1 MYVIAGATGRVGSR
15 AARHLLS
22 RGERVRVLV
31 RREADARRWEGAG
44 AEARVLAL
52 TDTASLADALESSRG
67 FFALLPFDLTAADLD
82 AHADSLVSSIAGAV
96 AKARVPYVVMLSS
109 GGADLPAGTGPIVGL
124 HRLEQALLATG
135 TTLTALRSAH
145 FQEKVSDVLD
155 VALGTGVYPVF
166 SASADVPRA
175 MTATSDLGRLVAEA
189 LLAPASRSEAV
200 DVLGPAATER
210 EVAAALGE
218 AIGCLLEVV
227 VVPEEAWAGT
237 LVEAGLPPHVA
248 EQLAELYR
256 ADDAGLRDP
265 RGARVERVTTPLTE
279 TLTRLLA
286 ATGEPR

>member
-200 DVLGPAATER
+200 DVLGPAPPSGRSRPPWARPSGACSRSSSSRRRPGPGPWSRRDSRRTWPSSSPSST
-210 EVAAALGE
+210 APTTPA
-218 AIGCLLEVV
+218 CST
-227 VVPEEAWAGT
+227 PAGT
-237 LVEAGLPPHVA
+237 GSN
-248 EQLAELYR
+248 
-256 ADDAGLRDP
+256 G
-265 RGARVERVTTPLTE
+265 
-279 TLTRLLA
+279 
-286 ATGEPR
+286 